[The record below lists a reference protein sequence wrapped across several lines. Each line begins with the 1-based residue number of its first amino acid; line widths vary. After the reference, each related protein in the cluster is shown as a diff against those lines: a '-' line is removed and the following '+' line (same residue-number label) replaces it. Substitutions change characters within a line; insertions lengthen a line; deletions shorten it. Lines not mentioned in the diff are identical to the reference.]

1 MGNPPAQRRV
11 GWVFWRVT
19 GAHARA
25 RAGGQARVLEL
36 RAVMYRDVQY
46 RDISV
51 SLYLVAVVELS

>member
-1 MGNPPAQRRV
+1 
-11 GWVFWRVT
+11 VFWRVT